1 MQKEGERAPRRT
13 PEPDAWNTEV
23 TRAPDTETGANQDG
37 PAALWPSRP
46 GPAGRPCRLRA
57 SRASP
62 STMTTPQDIIRPDVL
77 AMTSYP
83 VPDAAGFVKLD
94 AMENPY
100 SLPAGLAAQLG
111 EHLAGVALNRYPA
124 PRPEALMAKLKTA
137 MGVPPECDVLLGNG
151 SDEIISMITTA
162 CAKPGAKVLAP
173 VPGFVM
179 YAMAAKFAQL
189 EFVGVPLKADF
200 ALDTEAMLAA
210 VAAHKP
216 AVIWLA
222 YPNNPT
228 GTLFADADI
237 ERIIEAAGAVG
248 GLVVIDEAYQPFAQA
263 SWMPRAGAF
272 DNVVVMRTM
281 SKLGLAGI
289 RLGYL
294 AGRTAWLNEF
304 DKVRPP
310 YNVNV
315 LTQAAADFLLDHIDV
330 LDAQAAQLRA
340 DRALL
345 AAAVAKLPGAEVFE
359 SAGNFLLV
367 RVPDASAVFDTL
379 LTARVLIKNVSKM
392 HPLLTNCVRLTVGTP
407 DENAQL
413 LAALKL
419 VLK

>member
-1 MQKEGERAPRRT
+1 
-13 PEPDAWNTEV
+13 
-23 TRAPDTETGANQDG
+23 
-37 PAALWPSRP
+37 
-46 GPAGRPCRLRA
+46 
-57 SRASP
+57 
-62 STMTTPQDIIRPDVL
+62 MTTPQDIIRRDVL

-83 VPDAAGFVKLD
+83 VPDATGFVKLD
-94 AMENPY
+94 AMENPFA
-100 SLPAGLAAQLG
+100 LPASLAAQLG

-124 PRPEALMAKLKTA
+124 PRPEALLAKLKIA
-137 MGVPPECDVLLGNG
+137 MRVPEACDVLLGNG
-151 SDEIISMITTA
+151 SDEIISMITMA
-162 CAKPGAKVLAP
+162 CAQPGAKVLAP

-179 YAMAAKFAQL
+179 YAISAKFAHVD
-189 EFVGVPLKADF
+189 FIGVPLKADF
-200 ALDTEAMLAA
+200 TLDTEAMLAA
-210 VAAHKP
+210 IAEHRP

-228 GTLFADADI
+228 GTLFETAAI
-237 ERIIEAAGAVG
+237 ERIIAAAHAAH
-248 GLVVIDEAYQPFAQA
+248 GLVVIDEAYQPFAQH
-263 SWMPRAGAF
+263 SWMARADEF

-294 AGRTAWLNEF
+294 AGRPAWLGEF

-315 LTQAAADFLLDHIDV
+315 LTQAAAMFLLDHLDV

-340 DRALL
+340 ERSKL
-345 AAAVAKLPGAEVFE
+345 AADVAKLPGAEVFE

-367 RVPDASAVFDTL
+367 RVPDAGEVFDTL
-379 LTARVLIKNVSKM
+379 LDERVLIKNVSKM
-392 HPLLTNCVRLTVGTP
+392 HPLLANCVRLTVGSP

-419 VLK
+419 VLH

>member
-1 MQKEGERAPRRT
+1 
-13 PEPDAWNTEV
+13 
-23 TRAPDTETGANQDG
+23 
-37 PAALWPSRP
+37 
-46 GPAGRPCRLRA
+46 
-57 SRASP
+57 
-62 STMTTPQDIIRPDVL
+62 MTTPRDIIRRDVL

-83 VPDAAGFVKLD
+83 VPDATGFVKLD
-94 AMENPY
+94 AMENPF
-100 SLPAGLAAQLG
+100 SLPAALAAQLG
-111 EHLAGVALNRYPA
+111 EHLAQVALNRYPA
-124 PRPEALMAKLKTA
+124 PRPETLIAKLKAA
-137 MGVPPECDVLLGNG
+137 MHVPAECDVLLGNG
-151 SDEIISMITTA
+151 SDEIISMITMA
-162 CAKPGAKVLAP
+162 CAKPGAKMLAP

-179 YAMAAKFAQL
+179 YAISAKFAQA

-200 ALDTEAMLAA
+200 TLDTEAMLAA
-210 VAAHKP
+210 IAEHRP

-228 GTLFADADI
+228 GTLFDDAAI
-237 ERIIEAAGAVG
+237 ERIVAAAQDAQ
-248 GLVVIDEAYQPFAQA
+248 GLVVIDEAYQPFAQK
-263 SWMPRAGAF
+263 SWMPRAGEF

-294 AGRTAWLNEF
+294 AGRATWLNEF

-315 LTQAAADFLLDHIDV
+315 LTQATASFLLDHIDV

-340 DRALL
+340 ERAVL
-345 AAAVAKLPGAEVFE
+345 AAQVASLPGAEVFE

-367 RVPDASAVFDTL
+367 RVPDAAAVFDTL
-379 LTARVLIKNVSKM
+379 LGVRVLIKNVSKM
-392 HPLLTNCVRLTVGTP
+392 HPLLANCVRLTVGTP